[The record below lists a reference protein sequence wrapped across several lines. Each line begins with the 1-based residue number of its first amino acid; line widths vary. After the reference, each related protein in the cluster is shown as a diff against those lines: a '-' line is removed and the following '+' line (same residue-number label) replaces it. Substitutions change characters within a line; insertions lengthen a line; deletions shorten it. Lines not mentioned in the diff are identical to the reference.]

1 MSKGPEEVEGEQGTL
16 EETSSE
22 ETIELDDVD
31 DTPGVESGS
40 ATPEHLNL
48 QNEVKKWKTFARR
61 HEQRAKENYE
71 KLQEFEDAQK
81 SDIEKLSER
90 AAKAEKER
98 EQASLQVSRMQ
109 IAIDYKLTMDEAKR
123 LQGSTPEELEEDA
136 EELVKLLQARAAA
149 NAKTSSEDEAD
160 KATEE
165 GKAPPR
171 KIAKKAAPTRKRPK
185 ERLRPGAVSPG
196 SESDTRSGEEIAS
209 AVLKRAR
216 GY

>member
-1 MSKGPEEVEGEQGTL
+1 MSKGPEEVEEGQGTVDDVAD
-16 EETSSE
+16 

-31 DTPGVESGS
+31 DAPVVESGN
-40 ATPEHLNL
+40 ANPENLNL
-48 QNEVKKWKTFARR
+48 LNEVKKWKTFARR

-90 AAKAEKER
+90 AARAEQER
-98 EQASLQVSRMQ
+98 EQASLQVARMQ

-136 EELVKLLQARAAA
+136 EELMKLLQARES
-149 NAKTSSEDEAD
+149 AKAKASSEEGQGKDDED
-160 KATEE
+160 E
-165 GKAPPR
+165 KAPPR
-171 KIAKKAAPTRKRPK
+171 KVAKKAAPTRKRPK

-196 SESDTRSGEEIAS
+196 SEADTRSGEEIAA
-209 AVLKRAR
+209 AVLKRTR

>member
-1 MSKGPEEVEGEQGTL
+1 MSKGPEEVEGEQGIS
-16 EETSSE
+16 EETSTE

-31 DTPGVESGS
+31 DTPAVESGS
-40 ATPEHLNL
+40 VNPEFLNL

-61 HEQRAKENYE
+61 HEQRAKENYD

-90 AAKAEKER
+90 AAKAEQDRAE
-98 EQASLQVSRMQ
+98 ASLQVARMQ

-123 LQGSTPEELEEDA
+123 LQGKTPEELEEDA
-136 EELVKLLQARAAA
+136 EELIKLLQARESS
-149 NAKTSSEDEAD
+149 NAKTSSEEEAAKGDEEA
-160 KATEE
+160 
-165 GKAPPR
+165 KAPVR
-171 KIAKKAAPTRKRPK
+171 KTIKKAAPTRKRPK

-196 SESDTRSGEEIAS
+196 SEADTRSGEEIAS